1 MSREGQRLQ
10 PGRYTIVPRTLS
22 FLLHGDS
29 VLLLRVAPDRGA
41 WAGCLN
47 GIGGHIEAGEDPL
60 TAARREIDEEAGLGA
75 ADLRLSGVVMIDVGS
90 SPGIGLYAFVGEADP
105 GEPRAGPEGDL
116 VWVPMSALGRERLVE
131 DLPTLLPALM
141 RCYQARTVLSARYR
155 YDAAGRLMIT
165 LAN

>member
-22 FLLHGDS
+22 FLLRGDS
-29 VLLLRVAPDRGA
+29 VLLLRIAPDRGA
-41 WAGCLN
+41 WAGYLN

-60 TAARREIDEEAGLGA
+60 TAARREIAEESGLGA
-75 ADLRLSGVVMIDVGS
+75 ANLRLCGLVMIDVGG
-90 SPGIGLYAFVGEADP
+90 SPGIGLYAYAGEADS
-105 GEPRAGPEGDL
+105 GDPRPGPEGDL
-116 VWVPMSALGRERLVE
+116 AWLPLHSIERERLVE

-141 RCYQARTVLSARYR
+141 RCYRDRTVLSALYG
-155 YDAAGRLMIT
+155 YDESGRLTIT

>member
-22 FLLHGDS
+22 FLLRGEE
-29 VLLLRVAPDRGA
+29 VLLLRLAPNRGA

-60 TAARREIDEEAGLGA
+60 TSARREISEEAGLTA
-75 ADLRLSGVVMIDVGS
+75 AGLRLCGMILIDVGG

-105 GEPRAGPEGDL
+105 GKLRAGPEGSP
-116 VWVPMSALGRERLVE
+116 VWVPLTALGQERLVE
-131 DLPTLLPALM
+131 DLPTLLPPLL
-141 RCYQARTVLSARYR
+141 RCHRDRTVLSAHYT
-155 YDAAGRLMIT
+155 YDPAGQLSIT
-165 LAN
+165 FAD